1 MRTSLN
7 KIKETEDFILKVMK
21 PDDAL
26 LFRARL
32 ILDPVLRMQLALQ
45 RKVYALIRLYG
56 RRNLKSEII
65 SVQENIFN
73 TSEFR
78 EEIDQ
83 LFLKP

>member
-7 KIKETEDFILKVMK
+7 KIKETEDFILNAMK

-73 TSEFR
+73 TTEFR

>member
-7 KIKETEDFILKVMK
+7 KIKETEDFIFKRMK

-26 LFRARL
+26 LFKARL

-45 RKVYALIRLYG
+45 RKVYTLIRLYG
-56 RRNLKSEII
+56 RKNLKTEII
-65 SVQENIFN
+65 SVQENIFSTN
-73 TSEFR
+73 EFR